1 MFNQYK
7 KFYAFSVA
15 IILVAS
21 IYPIYMAF
29 ITLSSYLRN
38 GYVSSEDYPRYII
51 PYAPICIA
59 LITVVLIMPVIYRFF
74 KRYCLYASSLL
85 GLLIFFICEL
95 GFESI
100 KVVDGGIS
108 LPLESWQYST
118 CIATPQVLRAIGKP
132 IYAANN
138 PEYKLHFYLVSIII
152 ILTVLNLVSGF
163 TKMIKEQDFSKKKP
177 LIVQLIFTVV
187 FIGLC
192 IFACF
197 TAFFRNGTINIS
209 PLSATLMS
217 VFFIV
222 YGVTFGTFIGSIFF
236 GKNKF
241 LSVVMP
247 VVFSVA
253 TTIAMYVGELILMG
267 GELFRFGSGF
277 FFEPLGSIPFA
288 LVDILVI
295 IASGVVTYLV
305 MLLINKKQEESAT

>member
-1 MFNQYK
+1 MNQYK
-7 KFYAFSVA
+7 KFYALSAV
-15 IILVAS
+15 IILIAS

-29 ITLSSYLRN
+29 VTLSSYLRK
-38 GYVSSEDYPRYII
+38 GYVSSDDYPRYII

-59 LITVVLIMPVIYRFF
+59 LIVVVLMMPVIYRFF
-74 KRYCLYASSLL
+74 KKWCLLAALLL
-85 GLLIFFICEL
+85 GVLIFFISEL

-100 KVVDGGIS
+100 KVVDGSIS

-222 YGVTFGTFIGSIFF
+222 YGVTFGAFIGSIFY

-241 LSVVMP
+241 LSVVIP
-247 VVFSVA
+247 IVSSVA

-295 IASGVVTYLV
+295 IASGAVTYVIMTLV
-305 MLLINKKQEESAT
+305 NKKEVSIS